1 MSGIPQSE
9 YRARRGRV
17 RRGLKDAAGLV
28 FAGDA
33 RDEDASWRPH
43 PHFEY
48 LTGVA
53 DEPGSILLLDGTHP
67 VESRRDVLFLR
78 PLDPEKE
85 QWDGLR
91 DHITA
96 SLRERT
102 GFQTVYRTGMLGR
115 VLAIVSERVRQLA
128 TLHPTV
134 EFDQPLPP
142 DLDIWRK
149 VAKRAPGLE
158 VVNRSSL
165 IGSLRAVKSTA
176 EVAMIKE
183 AIKYTSGGFED
194 AIRSIEPGTNESIV
208 QSTLEH
214 GYAVRG
220 SDGLGFD
227 SIVGSGINTTVL
239 HYGANDQKIEDG
251 ELVLIDSGA
260 RCGGYGA
267 DISRTVPVSG
277 VFSQRQREIYEVVL
291 QAEEAAIRAVK
302 PGATFAVID
311 AAARKVIT
319 EAGFGDAFIHGI
331 GHHLGLETHD
341 SCGNDPLKSGAVI
354 TIEPGIYLPDE
365 RIGVRIEDDILVT
378 PKGRRNLSAA
388 IPRKV
393 ADIENLMSSR

>member
-17 RRGLKDAAGLV
+17 HRGLKDAAGLV

-33 RDEDASWRPH
+33 SDGDASWRPH

-53 DEPGSILLLDGTHP
+53 DEPGAILLLDSTHP

-91 DHITA
+91 SHISA

-128 TLHPTV
+128 TLHPTAA
-134 EFDQPLPP
+134 FDQSLPP
-142 DLDIWRK
+142 DLEIWRK

-176 EVAMIKE
+176 EVALIKE
-183 AIKYTSGGFED
+183 AVKYTAGGFED
-194 AIRSIEPGTNESIV
+194 AVRSIEPGMNESVV

-239 HYGANDQKIEDG
+239 HYAANDQAIEDG

-267 DISRTVPVSG
+267 DISRTVPASG
-277 VFSQRQREIYEVVL
+277 VFTQRQREIYEIVL

-302 PGATFAVID
+302 PGATFAAID

-319 EAGFGDAFIHGI
+319 NAGFGDAFIHGI

-341 SCGNDPLKSGAVI
+341 ACGNEALKSGAVI

-393 ADIENLMSSR
+393 ADIESLMSSR